1 MVQASLKAVLEPVFE
16 ADFMPCSYGFRPN
29 RRAHDAIAEIHHLS
43 SGANKFHW
51 VLEAD
56 IKACFDEID
65 HTALMDRLRARI
77 KDKRVC
83 ALVKAFLKSGVMAT
97 SGDREETLT
106 GTPQGGIL
114 SPLPAN
120 IALSALDEHFARQWQ
135 QEMGSYKRRVT
146 RRKHG
151 PGNWRLIRFADDF
164 VLMVS
169 GERRHAEGLREE
181 VAACSPRWGCGWH
194 RRRPRWS
201 ISMRASTSSA
211 STSAGSGSEERR
223 SNTSTPSRPR
233 RRLHQAVQEGDP
245 VDQGQG
251 EGQNTQIRPAQG
263 CGRAAGQPQ
272 PHPARVG
279 ELLPTRGVEGGVQH
293 DRRPRVASHRPLDL
307 PQALPAQLEGTPAP
321 VLPTGKLEAHLRR
334 GRVHRRI
341 QRQGDPLPLP
351 RQQHPDPVDTTTDS
365 RRHRRLTTTGQGTWS
380 ARCVETRTAGAAGGS
395 GKRAGRK
402 ASTAP
407 RPDPTQPQSVVILS
421 GGPSCG

>member
-1 MVQASLKAVLEPVFE
+1 MQDLVPAVGAGAAGGQQFQAQRAGVEPVGD
-16 ADFMPCSYGFRPN
+16 A
-29 RRAHDAIAEIHHLS
+29 AIAIAEIHHLS

-77 KDKRVC
+77 KDRRVC
-83 ALVKAFLKSGVMAT
+83 TLVKAFLKSGVMTT

-114 SPLPAN
+114 SPLLAN

-151 PGNWRLIRFADDF
+151 LGNWRLIRFADDF

-169 GERRHAEGLREE
+169 GERRHAEDLREE
-181 VAACSPRWGCGWH
+181 VAGVLAPLGLRLAPEKTQVIHIDEGFDFLGFH
-194 RRRPRWS
+194 IRRQRKRG
-201 ISMRASTSSA
+201 TQKHYVY
-211 STSAGSGSEERR
+211 TK
-223 SNTSTPSRPR
+223 PS
-233 RRLHQAVQEGDP
+233 
-245 VDQGQG
+245 
-251 EGQNTQIRPAQG
+251 
-263 CGRAAGQPQ
+263 
-272 PHPARVG
+272 
-279 ELLPTRGVEGGVQH
+279 
-293 DRRPRVASHRPLDL
+293 
-307 PQALPAQLEGTPAP
+307 
-321 VLPTGKLEAHLRR
+321 K
-334 GRVHRRI
+334 
-341 QRQGDPLPLP
+341 
-351 RQQHPDPVDTTTDS
+351 QHPDPVDTTTSS
-365 RRHRRLTTTGQGTWS
+365 RQHRRLTTGQGTWS

-407 RPDPTQPQSVVILS
+407 RPDPTR
-421 GGPSCG
+421 